1 MKNLIIILALLAAL
15 CGCSNDS
22 ENLKSKFSEGQI
34 VESVLTGQRG
44 QVVHVKDG
52 VKRYLVRFQVVQGA
66 VYDANGGFLSGADKV
81 QGTPFALVEMKEFEL
96 KAVED

>member
-1 MKNLIIILALLAAL
+1 MKNLMIILALLAAL
-15 CGCSNDS
+15 GGCSNDS
-22 ENLKSKFSEGQI
+22 ENLKSNFSEGQI

-44 QVVHVKDG
+44 QVVRVIYG